1 MRGRLWGAP
10 RFGWWGISV
19 YAVAMAF
26 VEAACVV
33 SLKLL
38 YYPAGWVP
46 PFHPIPGDAVLLEQG
61 REVAT
66 LVMIASVA
74 FLGRPTLREGLA
86 RGLWIFG
93 VWDLLYYA
101 FLRMLTRFPGSLTD
115 LDVVFLVPR
124 VWIAPVWLAVAGST
138 ASLLIALR
146 LHRVRAR

>member
-1 MRGRLWGAP
+1 VRSRVWGAP

-19 YAVAMAF
+19 YALAMAF

-46 PFHPIPGDAVLLEQG
+46 PFHPIPGDAMRLEQI
-61 REVAT
+61 REIAT
-66 LVMIASVA
+66 LIMIAAVA
-74 FLGRPTLREGLA
+74 FLGRPTLREGVA

-93 VWDLLYYA
+93 LWDLFYYG
-101 FLRMLTRFPGSLTD
+101 FLRLFTGFPESLFD

-124 VWIAPVWLAVAGST
+124 PWIAPVWLAVAGST
-138 ASLLIALR
+138 TSILVALR
-146 LHRVRAR
+146 LHRPRSR